1 MKKARIWEL
10 DFARGFSIIMMIFDH
25 IMYDLKNFDSYFSNF
40 YRVDIGVFNWL
51 ERAATW
57 YWNSTLRDVGHLFF
71 ISVFLLVSGISFTFS
86 KSNLNR
92 SLKLLIVAILISV
105 ITYVIEELTGLRM
118 FIIFGIIHMYALS
131 IFLTYLVRKIWNND
145 IFVFGLG
152 LAVIGVGI
160 WFEFWDLHYIP
171 SMSLADLPEIIVGLK
186 AFGADYFG
194 IVPYLGII
202 MIGTVIGN
210 LFYRN
215 RVSLFAKKQPNERNI
230 VLWAGRNSLIIFLTH
245 QFILFGLMF
254 IIGYIF
260 GYRL

>member
-25 IMYDLKNFDSYFSNF
+25 LMYDLKNFDSYFSNF
-40 YRVDIGVFNWL
+40 YSVDIAVFNWL

-57 YWNSTLRDVGHLFF
+57 YWTSGLRDVGHMFF

-92 SLKLLIVAILISV
+92 SIKLLIVAVLISV
-105 ITYVIEELTGLRM
+105 ITYAIEEFSGLRI
-118 FIIFGIIHMYALS
+118 FIIFGIIHMYAVT
-131 IFLTYLVRKIWNND
+131 IFITYLARKIWNND
-145 IFVFGLG
+145 IFIFGLG
-152 LAVIGVGI
+152 IAAIALGI
-160 WFEFWDLHYIP
+160 YFEFWDLHYI
-171 SMSLADLPEIIVGLK
+171 SSLSLADMPEIIVGLK

-194 IVPYLGII
+194 IFPYLGII
-202 MIGTVIGN
+202 MIGTVLGN
-210 LFYRN
+210 LFYKN
-215 RVSLFAKKQPNERNI
+215 RVSLFTSKQPSDKNI
-230 VLWAGRNSLIIFLTH
+230 VLFAGKHSLIIFLTH